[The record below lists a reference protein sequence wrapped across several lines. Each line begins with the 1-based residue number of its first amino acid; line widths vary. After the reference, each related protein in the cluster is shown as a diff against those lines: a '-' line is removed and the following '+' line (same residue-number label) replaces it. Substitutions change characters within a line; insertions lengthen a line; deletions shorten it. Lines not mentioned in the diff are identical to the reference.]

1 MPRASPPSHSWSRSR
16 MGRSCSRGIGAP
28 PAQPV
33 MSALCLFRIRRQ
45 FTSGDRSVELRRL
58 GTSGLRVSALSLGAM
73 TFGASR
79 TNLKGVTSSEEEARR
94 VFDRALEAGIN
105 LVDTANVYT
114 EGHSEE
120 LTGEWAAGKRDQL
133 LIATKCRFPLGFG
146 MTHKPGPN
154 EWGLSRKAIMTAC
167 EGSLR
172 RLKTDVIDLYQVH
185 MQDRNVA
192 IDETLRA
199 LDDLVTEG
207 KVRYI
212 GCANYAGY
220 SLVESLWAADRL
232 RTHRYESIQLQW
244 SLVRRSAERE
254 LIPAAASRLGVLV
267 WSPLSR
273 GFLSGKYQ
281 RGQLAPAGSRLDVHK
296 DTFQALDTEKNWTL
310 LDVVGRIA
318 EQHETTHAA
327 VSLAWLLAQPQTSSI
342 IVGARTEAQLEDNL
356 RALSVKLATARG
368 HSSVRD
374 SDLLAVL
381 LQEDVHG

>member
-1 MPRASPPSHSWSRSR
+1 M
-16 MGRSCSRGIGAP
+16 
-28 PAQPV
+28 
-33 MSALCLFRIRRQ
+33 
-45 FTSGDRSVELRRL
+45 ELRRL

-73 TFGASR
+73 TFGVSP
-79 TNLKGVTSSEEEARR
+79 TFMKGVTSSEEEARR

-105 LVDTANVYT
+105 LIDTANVYT
-114 EGHSEE
+114 EGRSEE

-133 LIATKCRFPLGFG
+133 LIATKCRFPIGFG

-154 EWGLSRKAIMTAC
+154 ESGLSRKAIMTAC

-199 LDDLVTEG
+199 LDDLVKEG

-232 RTHRYESIQLQW
+232 QTHRYESIQLQW
-244 SLVRRSAERE
+244 SLVQRSAERE
-254 LIPAAASRLGVLV
+254 LIPAAGAFGLGVLAFA
-267 WSPLSR
+267 PLSR

-281 RGQLAPAGSRLDVHK
+281 RGRPAPAGSRLGVWDSFPAF
-296 DTFQALDTEKNWTL
+296 DNEKNWNL

-318 EQHETTHAA
+318 EQHETTHSA

-342 IVGARTEAQLEDNL
+342 IVE
-356 RALSVKLATARG
+356 RG
-368 HSSVRD
+368 PRRNSR
-374 SDLLAVL
+374 
-381 LQEDVHG
+381 